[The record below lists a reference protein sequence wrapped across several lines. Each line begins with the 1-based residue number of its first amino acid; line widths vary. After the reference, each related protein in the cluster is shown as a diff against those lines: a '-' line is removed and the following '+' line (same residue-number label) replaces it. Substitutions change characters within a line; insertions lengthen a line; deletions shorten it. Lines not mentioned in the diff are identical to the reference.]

1 MADSDKREFEKKTSW
16 LLGWVDLLPT
26 AVATIVFAIAITVF
40 AFLVDR
46 FYIFL
51 LDFTSLEGNLRS
63 HVNVALTASTV
74 AAPVLFVLIKSIKSA
89 LRTSRELE
97 TANAAKS
104 NFLANMSHEI
114 RTPMN
119 GVVGMSEILEQTD
132 LSGEQKRMVATIRNS
147 SNALLQ
153 IIDDI
158 LDISKIEAGKLVVE
172 ETAVNT
178 VVLVEDICHTLR
190 PICEAKDVRLHLSLT
205 PDVMG
210 AFRSDPVRLRQILMN
225 LLSNAIKFSSDL
237 PDRKGDVE
245 LHAELVE
252 GSAILFEIKDNGIG
266 MSPEVQARLFEPFM
280 QADTTS
286 TRQYGGTGLG
296 LMITRNLIERLGGRI
311 EVESEIG
318 KGTSVSVYL
327 PFKREAVD
335 MQMPDIGGL
344 NLVAFVDNQGSC
356 ASIGRF
362 LSSAGANL
370 VEANSLEQF
379 DQIASTAKPKTI
391 FLVAQKDAKENN
403 RIIREVDRKYPGLS
417 YLSAVASRL
426 NIDDKN
432 FPNCVQIQR
441 FPMLPTE
448 FVEGLNALLHSVT
461 EAAEETQKAEP
472 APKPVAKSAKV
483 LLVEDNPTNQLVIKA
498 QLTKLGHQVQ
508 VAPEGQQGF
517 DAWESGGFD
526 LVLADCHMPVMD
538 GFEMTDAIRS
548 VEKKGQLARTP
559 IIAITAN
566 ALSGEAERCKAAGMD
581 DYLAKPVSI
590 ADLQD
595 AILRHL

>member
-1 MADSDKREFEKKTSW
+1 M
-16 LLGWVDLLPT
+16 
-26 AVATIVFAIAITVF
+26 
-40 AFLVDR
+40 
-46 FYIFL
+46 
-51 LDFTSLEGNLRS
+51 
-63 HVNVALTASTV
+63 
-74 AAPVLFVLIKSIKSA
+74 
-89 LRTSRELE
+89 
-97 TANAAKS
+97 
-104 NFLANMSHEI
+104 
-114 RTPMN
+114 
-119 GVVGMSEILEQTD
+119 
-132 LSGEQKRMVATIRNS
+132 
-147 SNALLQ
+147 
-153 IIDDI
+153 
-158 LDISKIEAGKLVVE
+158 
-172 ETAVNT
+172 
-178 VVLVEDICHTLR
+178 
-190 PICEAKDVRLHLSLT
+190 
-205 PDVMG
+205 
-210 AFRSDPVRLRQILMN
+210 
-225 LLSNAIKFSSDL
+225 
-237 PDRKGDVE
+237 E

-286 TRQYGGTGLG
+286 TRRYGGTGLG

-379 DQIASTAKPKTI
+379 DQMASTAKPKTI
-391 FLVAQKDAKENN
+391 FLVAQKDAEENN

-417 YLSAVASRL
+417 YLSTVASRL

-448 FVEGLNALLHSVT
+448 FVEGLNVLLHSVT

>member
-1 MADSDKREFEKKTSW
+1 
-16 LLGWVDLLPT
+16 
-26 AVATIVFAIAITVF
+26 
-40 AFLVDR
+40 
-46 FYIFL
+46 
-51 LDFTSLEGNLRS
+51 
-63 HVNVALTASTV
+63 
-74 AAPVLFVLIKSIKSA
+74 
-89 LRTSRELE
+89 
-97 TANAAKS
+97 
-104 NFLANMSHEI
+104 
-114 RTPMN
+114 
-119 GVVGMSEILEQTD
+119 
-132 LSGEQKRMVATIRNS
+132 
-147 SNALLQ
+147 
-153 IIDDI
+153 
-158 LDISKIEAGKLVVE
+158 
-172 ETAVNT
+172 
-178 VVLVEDICHTLR
+178 
-190 PICEAKDVRLHLSLT
+190 
-205 PDVMG
+205 
-210 AFRSDPVRLRQILMN
+210 
-225 LLSNAIKFSSDL
+225 
-237 PDRKGDVE
+237 
-245 LHAELVE
+245 
-252 GSAILFEIKDNGIG
+252 
-266 MSPEVQARLFEPFM
+266 
-280 QADTTS
+280 
-286 TRQYGGTGLG
+286 
-296 LMITRNLIERLGGRI
+296 
-311 EVESEIG
+311 
-318 KGTSVSVYL
+318 
-327 PFKREAVD
+327 
-335 MQMPDIGGL
+335 MPDIGGL
-344 NLVAFVDNQGSC
+344 NLVAFVDNQGSY

-379 DQIASTAKPKTI
+379 DQMASTAKPKTI
-391 FLVAQKDAKENN
+391 FLVAQKDAEENN

-417 YLSAVASRL
+417 YLSTVASRL

>member
-1 MADSDKREFEKKTSW
+1 
-16 LLGWVDLLPT
+16 
-26 AVATIVFAIAITVF
+26 
-40 AFLVDR
+40 
-46 FYIFL
+46 
-51 LDFTSLEGNLRS
+51 
-63 HVNVALTASTV
+63 
-74 AAPVLFVLIKSIKSA
+74 
-89 LRTSRELE
+89 
-97 TANAAKS
+97 
-104 NFLANMSHEI
+104 
-114 RTPMN
+114 
-119 GVVGMSEILEQTD
+119 
-132 LSGEQKRMVATIRNS
+132 
-147 SNALLQ
+147 
-153 IIDDI
+153 
-158 LDISKIEAGKLVVE
+158 
-172 ETAVNT
+172 
-178 VVLVEDICHTLR
+178 
-190 PICEAKDVRLHLSLT
+190 
-205 PDVMG
+205 
-210 AFRSDPVRLRQILMN
+210 
-225 LLSNAIKFSSDL
+225 
-237 PDRKGDVE
+237 
-245 LHAELVE
+245 
-252 GSAILFEIKDNGIG
+252 
-266 MSPEVQARLFEPFM
+266 
-280 QADTTS
+280 
-286 TRQYGGTGLG
+286 
-296 LMITRNLIERLGGRI
+296 
-311 EVESEIG
+311 
-318 KGTSVSVYL
+318 
-327 PFKREAVD
+327 
-335 MQMPDIGGL
+335 MPDIGGL

-379 DQIASTAKPKTI
+379 DQMASTAKPKTI
-391 FLVAQKDAKENN
+391 FLVAQKDAEENN

-417 YLSAVASRL
+417 YLSTVASRL

-517 DAWESGGFD
+517 DARESGGFD